1 MSDELELLAIL
12 KEVSR
17 SFYISVR
24 FLPAQI
30 RMTVALAYLLARA
43 SDTIADT
50 NHLPAAERIDVLQ
63 RFVASLSRPGPEHQL
78 DLAACLAQQ
87 SDGPEKALLA
97 NIDRM
102 FEGISK
108 IPPAQKE
115 LVVEVLGKIVHGQTL
130 DIERFEREPGVKALA
145 DGSAL
150 EEYTYLVAGCV
161 GEFWTKVC
169 LLAWPR
175 YARLPKSEMLR
186 MAKAFGQGLQLVN
199 ILRDFPVDLQTGRCY
214 LPVSDPNAVAAD
226 PGLAR
231 PQWQVW
237 HERANA
243 YLQDAWNYVCAVRPP
258 RVRFACAMPILIGVR
273 TLRLLGDGAAMAP
286 GIKVSR
292 AEVKRMMIWAAG
304 IALFR
309 FIEPAVYRNIFRR

>member
-1 MSDELELLAIL
+1 MSAELELLAIL

-50 NHLPAAERIDVLQ
+50 NHLPATERINVLR
-63 RFVASLSRPGPEHQL
+63 RFVASLSRPGPENQL
-78 DLAACLAQQ
+78 DLAACLTQQ
-87 SDGPEKALLA
+87 SDGPEKALLG
-97 NIDRM
+97 NIGHILQ
-102 FEGISK
+102 GISK
-108 IPPAQKE
+108 IPPAHRE
-115 LVVEVLGKIVHGQTL
+115 LVVEVLGKIARGQTL
-130 DIERFEREPGVKALA
+130 DIERFERDPGVKALA

-161 GEFWTKVC
+161 GEFWTKIC

-186 MAKAFGQGLQLVN
+186 MGKAFGQGLQLVN
-199 ILRDFPVDLQTGRCY
+199 ILRDFPVDLQSGRCY
-214 LPVSDPNAVAAD
+214 LPVSDPNTVAAN
-226 PGLAR
+226 PSLAQ

-237 HERANA
+237 HQRANG

-292 AEVKRMMIWAAG
+292 SEVKRMMIWAAG
-304 IALFR
+304 IAVFR
-309 FIEPAVYRNIFRR
+309 FIEPAAYRKIFRR